1 MSCGQFLCN
10 YHYSFIHIFR
20 SISQCFGMHSHSLL
34 DIFISKIYSS
44 YIMWL
49 LIKQRFS
56 SLRHGWPLPI
66 LAILF
71 RYIGF
76 IVPRNFKLFGF
87 SNLSILSVPDE
98 GYSRNASWALNL
110 ISTFL
115 FKKCSWFV
123 SLIINDDSVTAL
135 INLTY
140 RVI

>member
-1 MSCGQFLCN
+1 MSRGQFLCS
-10 YHYSFIHIFR
+10 YQHAFIHIVC

-34 DIFISKIYSS
+34 DIFISEIYSS

-76 IVPRNFKLFGF
+76 IVPRNIKLFGF
-87 SNLSILSVPDE
+87 PILSVTWW
-98 GYSRNASWALNL
+98 R
-110 ISTFL
+110 L
-115 FKKCSWFV
+115 FQKRIVRTKFDIYVCIQEIFMICFTNNKWWLGHRSH
-123 SLIINDDSVTAL
+123 
-135 INLTY
+135 
-140 RVI
+140 